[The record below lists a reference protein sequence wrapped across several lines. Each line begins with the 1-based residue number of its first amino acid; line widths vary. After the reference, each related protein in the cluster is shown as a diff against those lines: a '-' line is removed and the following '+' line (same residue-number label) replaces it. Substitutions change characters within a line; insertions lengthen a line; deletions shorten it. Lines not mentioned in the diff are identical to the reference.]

1 MMRIRVL
8 LLLLTLLVGGAVA
21 AAQNG
26 PASPN
31 DVVEEAAEPAN
42 ALPVEAMVGRSPNE
56 VWGEEVAA
64 APAGDEREMEG
75 RSPNEAGAETEVG
88 AVAAGSGRR
97 FLVTNT
103 NVTGANADT
112 SCPAGFHMASLW
124 ELHDVTALTYDQYV
138 PNAKARSDM
147 GTGPVAGWW
156 AWVRTGNDAF
166 NANLAGRANCD
177 VWTSTTAGHYGTLAR
192 LAETWTAA
200 GVAISP
206 WQAQTWSCTGTAPV
220 WCVAD

>member
-1 MMRIRVL
+1 MRTRWM
-8 LLLLTLLVGGAVA
+8 LLVLGALVMVGAAMA
-21 AAQNG
+21 AAQSQPQG
-26 PASPN
+26 PN
-31 DVVEEAAEPAN
+31 DVVEEVVEPAN
-42 ALPVEAMVGRSPNE
+42 NLPVEEMVGRSPNE
-56 VWGEEVAA
+56 VWGDEGASPSA
-64 APAGDEREMEG
+64 DEREMDG
-75 RSPNEAGAETEVG
+75 RSPNDAAAEAAAE
-88 AVAAGSGRR
+88 AVAAGPGRR
-97 FLVTNT
+97 FFVTSTNT
-103 NVTGANADT
+103 SGALADT